1 MRTELRDDGGFDTH
15 GTSDADVERGDEED
29 PGARRSRLGLAATMI
44 AAGVSHFAVPSA
56 YEKIVPRRLGDARRV
71 VVASGVVELACGAL
85 LLNRRTSKAGGWA
98 TAALLVAVFPANVQ
112 MVLDAGTERQ
122 AAPNVPVPLFRL
134 AGLARLPLQVPMVR
148 RAVRV
153 ARSA

>member
-1 MRTELRDDGGFDTH
+1 MRTELRDDGGFGTH
-15 GTSDADVERGDEED
+15 GTSDADVDHGDEEE
-29 PGARRSRLGLAATMI
+29 PVARRSRLGLAATMI
-44 AAGVSHFAVPSA
+44 AAGVTHFAAPSA

-71 VVASGVVELACGAL
+71 VVASGVAELACGAL
-85 LLNRRTSKAGGWA
+85 LLDRRTSKAGGWA

-112 MVLDAGTERQ
+112 MLLDAGTEHQ

-134 AGLARLPLQVPMVR
+134 ACLARLPMQIPMIR

-153 ARSA
+153 ARSG

>member
-1 MRTELRDDGGFDTH
+1 MSTELRDVGALDRRGE
-15 GTSDADVERGDEED
+15 SDADARPGAGED
-29 PGARRSRLGLAATMI
+29 PATRRSRLGLAATMI
-44 AAGVSHFAVPSA
+44 AAGVTHFAAPSA

-71 VVASGVVELACGAL
+71 VVASGVAELACGAL
-85 LLNRRTSKAGGWA
+85 LLDRRTSKAGGWA

-112 MVLDAGTERQ
+112 MLFDAGTEHQ

-134 AGLARLPLQVPMVR
+134 ACLARLPMQIPMIR

-153 ARSA
+153 ARSG